1 MRHEHLPSRSKYF
14 VQLSQVRS
22 GFHRNERQ
30 HKSTNSWTTT
40 VDIEG
45 FARNIR
51 RTLSHKFASLHF
63 YWINLL
69 FEFWLSRDLS
79 WSSALSIQNRR
90 AVSFLSTDVAKHR
103 QFVRWTLQ
111 HKLIT
116 VTNCIKQKRERGC
129 KKKLHTYNASP
140 LLIHRGE
147 RTSNRVD
154 EFGSLNQRQLF
165 NLAR

>member
-1 MRHEHLPSRSKYF
+1 MRFTHSREI
-14 VQLSQVRS
+14 
-22 GFHRNERQ
+22 GDED
-30 HKSTNSWTTT
+30 KSTNSWTTT

-154 EFGSLNQRQLF
+154 EFGVWISGNYLTSQDNVSHSCDQPRY
-165 NLAR
+165 A